1 MPIAIAIALLLGIVA
16 FSYRQVC
23 LAYPTGGG
31 SYSVSKANFGRMA
44 SLIAASAL
52 MIDYTLTVAVST
64 SSAVEQLASAVPAL
78 DPVRVEI
85 ALLAIGLI
93 TLGNLRGIREAGNI
107 FAIPTYL
114 FLGSAFLMIGIGTV
128 RILFAGDTGPV
139 PSPEVIAAT
148 QQTATDVTILI
159 LLRAFASGAV
169 ALTGTEAI
177 ATGVPAFKP
186 PEARNA
192 ARTLMAMASI
202 LAILFIGITF
212 LATSFHIL
220 PVEEPRQTV
229 IAQIA
234 SHVYGGSSIGFYLFQ
249 LFTALLLFLA
259 ANTSFAA
266 FPRLA
271 ALLAEDGF
279 IPRQFAFRGDR
290 LAFSTGILMLGAVA
304 AILVVAGGAS
314 THALIPLYAVGVF
327 IDFTI
332 SQAGMV
338 RHWIRTKS
346 QGWRR
351 RLTINAVGCT
361 LTGII
366 AIVVTSVKFF
376 AGAWLVMLLIPTLV
390 AIMLFIRHEY
400 DAQEAELDVRDDLV
414 FDKPRREQRVVIPV
428 NGINRSVVQ
437 AVMFGR
443 SLATDPSL
451 LQAMFVT
458 TDPDEAEALRD
469 RWERQ
474 LPGVPLVIVES
485 PYRALV
491 GPVVTYLDV
500 LDRAWPPDRPSPT
513 TIVVLPGVR
522 RAALVGPGPLQP
534 DREAAQAGA
543 RRPGA
548 HGDRG
553 RALSSERAESPLT
566 RSPPTRPVARG
577 RPSPAHDRWTTPN
590 QGPEARGPQG
600 PRGPAALPLLPVHG
614 SGPADR
620 EAGRV
625 RPADRQRAR
634 GRHGQD
640 VADRPAPRQR
650 GGDRPAPLEAAG
662 PADLQLGRDLVLR
675 LRDRG
680 DPAGPGAGRRV
691 ARCSCRS
698 PSRSRSPCCW
708 PSSRSRIARSATRS
722 RAAAARTPS
731 RARSWRRSWGSS
743 PPARS

>member
-1 MPIAIAIALLLGIVA
+1 MIGGRRPITGRKPGDKRVRVERPHAPYFRYTGPGQMTAKAAASAPTTSVGRARAKLKLAFIGRPLANEEEIGQRLSKVKALAIFSSDAISSSAYATEEIILAFILVGAAGLAFTFAVPIAIAIALLLGIVA

-52 MIDYTLTVAVST
+52 MIDYVLTVAVST
-64 SSAVEQLASAVPAL
+64 SSAVEQLASAIPAL

-85 ALLAIGLI
+85 ALFAIGLI

-192 ARTLMAMASI
+192 ARTLMAMAGI

-220 PVEEPRQTV
+220 PVDQPKQTV

-290 LAFSTGILMLGAVA
+290 LAFSSGILLLGSVA

-361 LTGII
+361 LTGVI

-390 AIMLFIRHEY
+390 AIMLFIRREY
-400 DAQEAELDVRDDLV
+400 DGQEADLKVRDDMV

-458 TDPDEAEALRD
+458 TDTDEADALRI

-513 TIVVLPGVR
+513 TIVVLPEYVAR
-522 RAALVGPGPLQP
+522 HWWDRVLYNQTAKRLKQALVG
-534 DREAAQAGA
+534 RE
-543 RRPGA
+543 
-548 HGDRG
+548 H
-553 RALSSERAESPLT
+553 T
-566 RSPPTRPVARG
+566 VI
-577 RPSPAHDRWTTPN
+577 
-590 QGPEARGPQG
+590 
-600 PRGPAALPLLPVHG
+600 
-614 SGPADR
+614 AD
-620 EAGRV
+620 V
-625 RPADRQRAR
+625 PY
-634 GRHGQD
+634 
-640 VADRPAPRQR
+640 
-650 GGDRPAPLEAAG
+650 
-662 PADLQLGRDLVLR
+662 
-675 LRDRG
+675 
-680 DPAGPGAGRRV
+680 
-691 ARCSCRS
+691 
-698 PSRSRSPCCW
+698 
-708 PSSRSRIARSATRS
+708 
-722 RAAAARTPS
+722 
-731 RARSWRRSWGSS
+731 RRSEQNH
-743 PPARS
+743 P